1 MQSTLCLWPIT
12 FAVDLEVIWVQ
23 LVLSTAGGAW
33 SHILSLS
40 ITGLAIV
47 HHCFYQILFTILSDN
62 VCSFGIL
69 TVFDY
74 GWEISVCAWVCGCVC
89 VCVCVPLKSWSVCI
103 VCWGLGFCL
112 TQFPAK
118 NSEDRGSLTL
128 RSTAYE
134 L

>member
-1 MQSTLCLWPIT
+1 LGEMQSTLCLLPII
-12 FAVDLEVIWVQ
+12 FAVNLEVIWVQ

-74 GWEISVCAWVCGCVC
+74 GWEISVCVCVC
-89 VCVCVPLKSWSVCI
+89 VCVCVPFKSWSVCI
-103 VCWGLGFCL
+103 VCWGLRFCL
-112 TQFPAK
+112 TQFPDK
-118 NSEDRGSLTL
+118 NSEDKGSLTL
-128 RSTAYE
+128 SSTAQD

>member
-1 MQSTLCLWPIT
+1 MQSTLCLLPII

-69 TVFDY
+69 IVFDY
-74 GWEISVCAWVCGCVC
+74 GGWSVCVCVC

-103 VCWGLGFCL
+103 VFWGLRFCL

-128 RSTAYE
+128 RCTAYE

>member
-23 LVLSTAGGAW
+23 QVLSTAGGAW

-74 GWEISVCAWVCGCVC
+74 GWEISVCVC
-89 VCVCVPLKSWSVCI
+89 VCVCVWLECLYSM
-103 VCWGLGFCL
+103 LGPGIL
-112 TQFPAK
+112 LDTVSSQK
-118 NSEDRGSLTL
+118 
-128 RSTAYE
+128 
-134 L
+134 

>member
-1 MQSTLCLWPIT
+1 M

-47 HHCFYQILFTILSDN
+47 HHCFYQILFTILLDN

-69 TVFDY
+69 IVFDY
-74 GWEISVCAWVCGCVC
+74 EGGVSVCM
-89 VCVCVPLKSWSVCI
+89 CVPLKSWSVCI
-103 VCWGLGFCL
+103 VMLGPGILLDSFQPKIVK
-112 TQFPAK
+112 TEGA
-118 NSEDRGSLTL
+118 SL
-128 RSTAYE
+128 
-134 L
+134 

>member
-1 MQSTLCLWPIT
+1 MQSTLCLWPIM

-47 HHCFYQILFTILSDN
+47 HHCFYQILFIILSDN
-62 VCSFGIL
+62 VCSFVIL
-69 TVFDY
+69 IVFDY
-74 GWEISVCAWVCGCVC
+74 VGQSVCVY
-89 VCVCVPLKSWSVCI
+89 VPLKSWSVCI

>member
-1 MQSTLCLWPIT
+1 M

-47 HHCFYQILFTILSDN
+47 HHCFYQILFTILLDN

-69 TVFDY
+69 IVFDY
-74 GWEISVCAWVCGCVC
+74 EGGVSVCVC
-89 VCVCVPLKSWSVCI
+89 VCVCVCVFHLRAGVVLGQERQS
-103 VCWGLGFCL
+103 CWESRNAL
-112 TQFPAK
+112 
-118 NSEDRGSLTL
+118 
-128 RSTAYE
+128 
-134 L
+134 

>member
-1 MQSTLCLWPIT
+1 M

-69 TVFDY
+69 IVFDY
-74 GWEISVCAWVCGCVC
+74 EGGVSVCTKLLLFDRVTECDV
-89 VCVCVPLKSWSVCI
+89 LLCI
-103 VCWGLGFCL
+103 SF
-112 TQFPAK
+112 Q
-118 NSEDRGSLTL
+118 
-128 RSTAYE
+128 
-134 L
+134 

>member
-1 MQSTLCLWPIT
+1 MQSTLCLWPIM

-47 HHCFYQILFTILSDN
+47 HHCFYQILFTILLDN

-69 TVFDY
+69 IVFDY
-74 GWEISVCAWVCGCVC
+74 EGGVSVCMCVFHLRAG
-89 VCVCVPLKSWSVCI
+89 VSV
-103 VCWGLGFCL
+103 
-112 TQFPAK
+112 
-118 NSEDRGSLTL
+118 
-128 RSTAYE
+128 
-134 L
+134 

>member
-1 MQSTLCLWPIT
+1 M
-12 FAVDLEVIWVQ
+12 FAVDLEVILVQ

-33 SHILSLS
+33 SHLLSLS

-69 TVFDY
+69 IVFDY
-74 GWEISVCAWVCGCVC
+74 EGGVNVC
-89 VCVCVPLKSWSVCI
+89 VCVCVSLKSWSVCI
-103 VCWGLGFCL
+103 VCWGLEFCL
-112 TQFPAK
+112 IQFPAK

-128 RSTAYE
+128 RCTAYE